1 MKSPPSL
8 YDICVKA
15 AVKDCVTV
23 CKFCKKEFRS
33 LPDNVLFDFYY
44 TVSIALDQTQTTTE
58 SLQMF
63 LEKRSCL
70 LAVEFSELEVF
81 IRMLT
86 IKHKRVKL
94 LKSFQGLINHGTN
107 VPDELIQD
115 FTKYVQKKSA
125 QSDQLGHTDWEF
137 FQ

>member
-44 TVSIALDQTQTTTE
+44 TVSINY
-58 SLQMF
+58 
-63 LEKRSCL
+63 
-70 LAVEFSELEVF
+70 V
-81 IRMLT
+81 
-86 IKHKRVKL
+86 
-94 LKSFQGLINHGTN
+94 LI
-107 VPDELIQD
+107 I
-115 FTKYVQKKSA
+115 F
-125 QSDQLGHTDWEF
+125 
-137 FQ
+137 